1 MGTLILRAS
10 LDPCLER
17 RKLRLGC
24 VWPLALGC
32 PAKEGPGLCV
42 WEGVVAT
49 GDCAGGTVA
58 GRPRSSSHPGH
69 CGRSRGG
76 RGASAHCFQGLSSSL
91 RAVLPLLPVS
101 LSLYVDVPCS
111 HSCSPSRALPTLLSW
126 TISPS
131 TCPLPSLSL
140 AIPLLCAPWF
150 PVFLP
155 LSLHPSSCCLSIPW
169 LHRGSSLTSPAS
181 QACLVP
187 TVRHYNLTVE

>member
-1 MGTLILRAS
+1 MCVGGGGGHRGLCRGHCSRPAS
-10 LDPCLER
+10 LQHPARPC
-17 RKLRLGC
+17 
-24 VWPLALGC
+24 
-32 PAKEGPGLCV
+32 
-42 WEGVVAT
+42 
-49 GDCAGGTVA
+49 
-58 GRPRSSSHPGH
+58 SSSHPGH

-101 LSLYVDVPCS
+101 LSLCVDVPCS
-111 HSCSPSRALPTLLSW
+111 RSCSPSRALPTLLPW

-155 LSLHPSSCCLSIPW
+155 LTYPSSCCLSIPW
-169 LHRGSSLTSPAS
+169 LRRGSPAS
-181 QACLVP
+181 PLLPPRPALCPL
-187 TVRHYNLTVE
+187 

>member
-169 LHRGSSLTSPAS
+169 LHRGSPAS
-181 QACLVP
+181 PLLPPRPALCPL
-187 TVRHYNLTVE
+187 